1 MKTTGC
7 QAISWIHIHLDHAR
21 WNDSP
26 QCAEGISKPWV
37 VYASVIASTIHCD
50 RLSSD
55 TARPFAHHHSTQ
67 KLDRLPKTAWT
78 VNVTSQKHWR
88 GKLQS
93 VCPLIHF
100 MPPTRGAVSTLFEDL
115 YTKPQT
121 CCRCESVHLLVQL
134 WLKILRAKKTASS
147 SRRFKCHRL
156 WDSSYSP
163 EAGIPS
169 HTTPQPWADA
179 SIVIIWRIWVA
190 SELRCGRDAQTSRSP
205 RRSRNSRFQP

>member
-1 MKTTGC
+1 MLFNSVFTIFRDFNIQCRVCYTACSVNRRETVSLFKFPIKSLMIPFELNWPVSLITIYILYVIIT

-78 VNVTSQKHWR
+78 VNVKSQKHWR

-93 VCPLIHF
+93 GRPH
-100 MPPTRGAVSTLFEDL
+100 
-115 YTKPQT
+115 
-121 CCRCESVHLLVQL
+121 SV
-134 WLKILRAKKTASS
+134 RAM
-147 SRRFKCHRL
+147 
-156 WDSSYSP
+156 
-163 EAGIPS
+163 I
-169 HTTPQPWADA
+169 
-179 SIVIIWRIWVA
+179 
-190 SELRCGRDAQTSRSP
+190 
-205 RRSRNSRFQP
+205 